1 MGSLPAGSFFFDNAD
16 AISRRAQ
23 PDSPI
28 AGFTDYI
35 QTDASRSGGSV
46 GLGCAVP
53 SNNARRAVDDFI
65 EHGRIVYCWLGVGIE
80 ERTGALV
87 VNVHRGSPAA
97 RAGVRRGDLITNVE
111 GSETEDIADLYA
123 TLNAARC
130 TVSVRVLREGTLIGL
145 RMEGL

>member
-1 MGSLPAGSFFFDNAD
+1 LPAGSFFFDDAD
-16 AISRRAQ
+16 AISQRAQ

-35 QTDASRSGGSV
+35 QTDVSKSGGSV
-46 GLGCAVP
+46 RLGCAAP

-97 RAGVRRGDLITNVE
+97 RAGVRRGDLITAVE
-111 GSETEDIADLYA
+111 GTDTENIP
-123 TLNAARC
+123 
-130 TVSVRVLREGTLIGL
+130 GL
-145 RMEGL
+145 